1 MGNFNRRV
9 GVKVIFVVVP
19 VDNGETVLDT
29 AGVGLLVVVV
39 VGPDDPNI
47 LSAAFVALGIVV
59 GGNGGAN

>member
-9 GVKVIFVVVP
+9 GVNVIFVVVP

-39 VGPDDPNI
+39 GPDDPNI

-59 GGNGGAN
+59 GGSGGAN

>member
-9 GVKVIFVVVP
+9 GVNVIFVVP

-29 AGVGLLVVVV
+29 AGVGLLVV

-59 GGNGGAN
+59 GGSGGAN

>member
-9 GVKVIFVVVP
+9 GVNVIFVVVP

-29 AGVGLLVVVV
+29 AGVGLLVVV

>member
-9 GVKVIFVVVP
+9 GVKVIFVVP

-29 AGVGLLVVVV
+29 AGVGLLLVV

-59 GGNGGAN
+59 GGSGGAN